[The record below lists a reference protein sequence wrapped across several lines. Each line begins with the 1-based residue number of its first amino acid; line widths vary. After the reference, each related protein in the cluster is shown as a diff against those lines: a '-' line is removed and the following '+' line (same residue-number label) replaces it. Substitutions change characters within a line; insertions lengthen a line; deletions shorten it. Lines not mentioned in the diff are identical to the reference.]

1 MNIYSLTR
9 EYPSP
14 EKIWQQQYKD
24 SITSI
29 DTLCNALDI
38 QHNQL
43 PLSISAYQ
51 QFPLRVPWSYVQRMQ
66 KSNPQD
72 PLLLQILPH
81 KHEENVVSGFSKD
94 PVGDLQSITSPGLLQ
109 KYNGRALLLATSCCA
124 IHCRYCF
131 RRHFPYSL
139 HNPRNDAWQQAINE
153 ITKDMSI
160 KEVILSGG
168 DPLVLHENEL
178 SKLFSKFESI
188 SHIERLRIHTR
199 LPVVIPARINKE
211 FIRLLNKTKLKI
223 VIVLHINHAQ
233 ELDIQLKN
241 KLRDLSS
248 TRCTLLNQSVLLR
261 NINDKSD
268 TLIQLSE
275 ALFQASVL
283 PYYLHLLDKVQ
294 GAAHFEVCETQ
305 ARKIMREV
313 ASKLPGY
320 LVPKLVKEEAG
331 YTSKTLIAI

>member
-1 MNIYSLTR
+1 MNIHSLTR

-14 EKIWQQQYKD
+14 EKNWQQQYKD
-24 SITSI
+24 SITNI
-29 DTLCNALDI
+29 DTLCDALDL
-38 QHNQL
+38 QFNQL
-43 PLSISAYQ
+43 PLSISAFQ

-66 KSNPQD
+66 KCNPQD
-72 PLLLQILPH
+72 PLLLQVLPH
-81 KHEENVVSGFSKD
+81 AYEEHVASGFSKD
-94 PVGDLQSITSPGLLQ
+94 PVGDLKSITSPGLLQ
-109 KYNGRALLLATSCCA
+109 KYNGRALLLATSRCA

-139 HNPRNDAWQQAINE
+139 QNPRKDVWQQAINE
-153 ITKDMSI
+153 ITKDLSI

-168 DPLVLHENEL
+168 DPLVLQENEL
-178 SKLFSKFESI
+178 TKLISKLESI

-199 LPVVIPARINKE
+199 LPVVIPARINE
-211 FIRLLNKTKLKI
+211 DLIRLVNNTKLKV

-233 ELDIQLKN
+233 ELDIQLQN
-241 KLRDLSS
+241 KLRDLSTS
-248 TRCTLLNQSVLLR
+248 RCTLLNQSVLLR
-261 NINDKSD
+261 NINDKSG

-283 PYYLHLLDKVQ
+283 PYYLHILDKVQ

-305 ARKIMREV
+305 ARKIIREV
-313 ASKLPGY
+313 ANKLPGY

-331 YTSKTLIAI
+331 HASKTLITF